1 MTGGGLRVLPC
12 GESAVLVELADL
24 ADVLGLYDV
33 LRREGPEGVTELV
46 PASRTLLV
54 GFDRTVLTQDQV
66 AADLRSRGVEPQVSG
81 DGEEVVVE
89 VRYDGEDLE
98 EVASLTGL
106 SSSEVV
112 ARHVG
117 GAYVSAFCGFAPGF
131 AYLTGLDPSLRVAR
145 RDSPR
150 TRVPAGAVAIADEYT
165 AVYPRESPGG
175 WRIIGHTSTPVW
187 DLAADPPT
195 LLAPATRVRFVQV
208 DR

>member
-1 MTGGGLRVLPC
+1 
-12 GESAVLVELADL
+12 
-24 ADVLGLYDV
+24 
-33 LRREGPEGVTELV
+33 
-46 PASRTLLV
+46 
-54 GFDRTVLTQDQV
+54 
-66 AADLRSRGVEPQVSG
+66 VSG